1 MTEADGVVVDEAT
14 TAEHAVPPPRAKR
27 VRTPEAT
34 TVAEPAARPAA
45 QVPSIADTA
54 AVALVRASDGGPPD
68 VPGDPTAFEGGG
80 PPAPA
85 WTPAAVLAGRSTY
98 MDYLPG
104 VFSRNDFLARYLLIF
119 ETINEPVQ
127 RTVDNLPDYFDP
139 SLAPADFLPWLGSWL
154 GLVLDERWPDAQ
166 RRELIQAAPD
176 LYRWRGTR
184 RGLSE
189 YIRVYTGITPEIVE
203 PTLSEVSTARD
214 LAFRFTVR
222 LTLPSGAQVDR
233 ALLEQII
240 DAEKPAFAAGT
251 LEIVRSR
258 PQRGQL

>member
-1 MTEADGVVVDEAT
+1 MGGAT
-14 TAEHAVPPPRAKR
+14 APQATAPPAAPRAKE
-27 VRTPEAT
+27 RTSRPVD
-34 TVAEPAARPAA
+34 VAPVA
-45 QVPSIADTA
+45 PSSPPIAA
-54 AVALVRASDGGPPD
+54 AVPGVTDTPSVALQRAGAGDPPGGSGGPTD
-68 VPGDPTAFEGGG
+68 FDRGE
-80 PPAPA
+80 PPASA
-85 WTPAAVLAGRSTY
+85 WVPAAVLAGRSTY

-127 RTVDNLPDYFDP
+127 RTVDNVPDLFDP

-166 RRELIQAAPD
+166 RRELIRAAAD

-203 PTLSEVSTARD
+203 PTLSEVSTSRD

-222 LTLPSGAQVDR
+222 LTLPPGAQVDR

-258 PQRGQL
+258 PHRA

>member
-1 MTEADGVVVDEAT
+1 MTEADSAVADGAIVDAPV
-14 TAEHAVPPPRAKR
+14 AASPAAPQRPL
-27 VRTPEAT
+27 
-34 TVAEPAARPAA
+34 VAERPGATSID
-45 QVPSIADTA
+45 VPSVADA
-54 AVALVRASDGGPPD
+54 DSMALELAPGGHPPGGGDGGPTD
-68 VPGDPTAFEGGG
+68 FEHGEPSAG
-80 PPAPA
+80 A
-85 WTPAAVLAGRSTY
+85 WLPAAVLAGRSTY

-119 ETINEPVQ
+119 ETIAEPVQ
-127 RTVDNLPDYFDP
+127 RTVDNLPDHFDP
-139 SLAPADFLPWLGSWL
+139 SLAPPDFLPWLGSWL

-166 RRELIQAAPD
+166 RRELIRAAAD
-176 LYRWRGTR
+176 LYRWRGTS

-203 PTLSEVSTARD
+203 PTLSEVSTSRD
-214 LAFRFTVR
+214 LAFKFTVR
-222 LTLPSGAQVDR
+222 LTLPPGVQVDR

-258 PQRGQL
+258 PPRR